1 MRPEVN
7 SNRFKISNHFE
18 KSFLLHGNFNA
29 ANLEIS
35 HLFHIVC
42 IGISTPLFFTKPTLF
57 KANFPYMFNSPFKAI
72 WPNFPRDIEI
82 LSCYPAGPV
91 LPHGEKVPLQPWLAT
106 VLVMVL
112 RYKCLMGQMFYIDI
126 VSSRVG
132 TPPSLR
138 EPRFLGTPPL
148 SEENLKSNPLFLRA
162 IQIGECKL

>member
-42 IGISTPLFFTKPTLF
+42 IGISTPPYFSPSPPFLGQ
-57 KANFPYMFNSPFKAI
+57 FPLCPIPPFKAI
-72 WPNFPRDIEI
+72 RPNFPGDIEI

-91 LPHGEKVPLQPWLAT
+91 LPHGDKVPLQPWLAT
-106 VLVMVL
+106 ILVMVS